1 MFQSFS
7 SLLYLIYFTFIAE
20 LDLKQ
25 KNLDL
30 DALEIQF
37 EPVW

>member
-20 LDLKQ
+20 LELKQ
-25 KNLDL
+25 KNLD
-30 DALEIQF
+30 ALKIEFEID
-37 EPVW
+37 W

>member
-20 LDLKQ
+20 LELKQ
-25 KNLDL
+25 KNLD
-30 DALEIQF
+30 ALEIEF
-37 EPVW
+37 EIDW

>member
-20 LDLKQ
+20 LELKQ
-25 KNLDL
+25 KNL

>member
-20 LDLKQ
+20 LELKQ
-25 KNLDL
+25 KNLD
-30 DALEIQF
+30 ALKIEF
-37 EPVW
+37 EVDW

>member
-7 SLLYLIYFTFIAE
+7 YLLYLIYFTFIAE
-20 LDLKQ
+20 LELKQ
-25 KNLDL
+25 KNL

-37 EPVW
+37 EPVR